1 MLKHVSQQDQS
12 RRLHQGNGT
21 GVRARTDPETAMLRQ
36 RLIMEEAKEVTQE
49 RPVVNKVALTKELA
63 DLLYVVHG
71 TAVAFGLPLEPAFV
85 RVHQSNMSKLGDD
98 GKPIYREDGKVKK
111 GPNYQPPDLDRSI
124 RITKGTSGSL
134 FLLQVNHVIQRH
146 SGGNCSPPNL

>member
-1 MLKHVSQQDQS
+1 MLKHVSQQDQVAAFTKAMG
-12 RRLHQGNGT
+12 Q
-21 GVRARTDPETAMLRQ
+21 AFEQDPDPETAMLRQ

-49 RPVVNKVALTKELA
+49 LLRPVVNKVALTKELA

-111 GPNYQPPDLDRSI
+111 GPNYQPPDLTD
-124 RITKGTSGSL
+124 L
-134 FLLQVNHVIQRH
+134 FE
-146 SGGNCSPPNL
+146 